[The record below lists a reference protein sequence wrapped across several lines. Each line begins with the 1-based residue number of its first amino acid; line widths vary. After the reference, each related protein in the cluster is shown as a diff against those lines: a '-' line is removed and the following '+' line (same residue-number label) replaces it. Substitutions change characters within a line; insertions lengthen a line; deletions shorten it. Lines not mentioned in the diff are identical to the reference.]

1 MWSIGKGILVLLD
14 GFFDIINKIW
24 RYDFFNNEYVN
35 KIFNG
40 AVIVACSWL
49 VLKVMIELIMNYIV
63 RNDGRDSPLSVY
75 RGIVLAIVM
84 MCLIPSLFQFGHQIS
99 TSLTDSVISVSGMSS
114 SSSAET
120 KISNAIVKS
129 MVYTNETK
137 EKNATE
143 VVNNWKT
150 IDINATEGGFAG
162 LGDCY
167 KYSLNFFMLIILA
180 IVTIFLLFF
189 VAIQMAKRVMEI
201 ALYKI
206 IGPFCATSLTTN
218 QPRAFEMWCKSSM
231 GAFLITVVQFISI
244 GLLLT
249 IFGSAFTDNGTLT
262 GIFLVI
268 GALLFIIST
277 PTLISSL
284 LNQQSGIV
292 GGMGDMQS
300 LFAMTQLTGQ
310 GLGLARAGVS
320 GALSLGARVVGG
332 GANMI
337 GGGASW
343 VSNMINRSRNLNQ
356 EQKDTVR
363 DSMNKHNSYRASQQ
377 VNDYMNKNSKG
388 KYGTNYSMNNN
399 FSNLNNMR
407 FNTMKNQYMN
417 NHNNF
422 TDRK

>member
-1 MWSIGKGILVLLD
+1 MLLD

-24 RYDFFNNEYVN
+24 RYDFFNNQYVN

-40 AVIVACSWL
+40 AIIVACSWL
-49 VLKVMIELIMNYIV
+49 ILKVMIELIMNYIV
-63 RNDGRDSPLSVY
+63 RNEGRDSPLSVY

-84 MCLIPSLFQFGHQIS
+84 MFLIPSLFQFGHKIS
-99 TSLTDSVISVSGMSS
+99 TALTDSVITVSGMSTS
-114 SSSAET
+114 ASAES

-137 EKNATE
+137 SKNINE

-167 KYSLNFFMLIILA
+167 KYSLNFFVLIMLS
-180 IVTIFLLFF
+180 IVTVFLLFF
-189 VAIQMAKRVMEI
+189 VAIQLAKRVMEI

-231 GAFLITVVQFISI
+231 GAFLITVVQFVSI

-300 LFAMTQLTGQ
+300 LFAMTQLTSQ
-310 GLGLARAGVS
+310 GLGMASAGIS

-332 GANMI
+332 SANMI

-343 VSNMINRSRNLNQ
+343 VSNMINKSKNLTQ
-356 EQKDTVR
+356 EQKSNVKE
-363 DSMNKHNSYRASQQ
+363 SINQHNPYKASRQ
-377 VNDYMNKNSKG
+377 VNDYFNKNNTG
-388 KYGTNYSMNNN
+388 EYTNNSNMNN
-399 FSNLNNMR
+399 FGSFNNMH
-407 FNTMKNQYMN
+407 FNTMKNKYIN
-417 NHNNF
+417 NNDF